1 MGIDGDVAVGFL
13 GLCGDGQAGG
23 DGAVKGEFGEGAAA
37 RVRLR
42 EEPAGFTIE
51 AAERSFG
58 GEGIEVA
65 FDPKWTGQPE
75 VGLDFAE

>member
-1 MGIDGDVAVGFL
+1 
-13 GLCGDGQAGG
+13 
-23 DGAVKGEFGEGAAA
+23 
-37 RVRLR
+37 LR

-58 GEGIEVA
+58 GEGIEGA